1 SLISQTR
8 TPNSTGFSTP
18 YRFNAKELDSESG
31 LYYYGARYYDPKV
44 SAWLSVDAL
53 SDKFPSWSP
62 YNFSLNNPI
71 NLVDPDGNAPGD
83 PPRFGGS
90 FGFTL
95 SSGGHMSASIGVGVS
110 YQTPNFMGAAK
121 ISASAYNF
129 GLGTSHGSTGMRG
142 LQMDLVGSLSATGGW
157 GSANGLTLN
166 TFSNNARSGVQ
177 NTFKNSLTLGSNFVF
192 NSNGRNQRV
201 GYVGLRS
208 GDVQAGVYNDFF
220 PVLGDRDDRFWT
232 GGGSLQFS
240 TGATSSLT
248 MGTDVFTGERL
259 GKNPLTGGWLLNG
272 SNPAGGKFGTYAQTP
287 GQQLLNNGQTYFR
300 VENGMLMGIGS
311 VGGQNHM
318 YSQDAIH
325 NTLGHPLFLST
336 ALGL

>member
-1 SLISQTR
+1 M
-8 TPNSTGFSTP
+8 
-18 YRFNAKELDSESG
+18 
-31 LYYYGARYYDPKV
+31 

-177 NTFKNSLTLGSNFVF
+177 NTFKNSFTLGSNFVF
-192 NSNGRNQRV
+192 NSEGRNQRV
-201 GYVGLRS
+201 GYVGFRA
-208 GDVQAGVYNDFF
+208 GNVQGNLYNDFL
-220 PVLGDRDDRFWT
+220 PGLGDRDDRWWT
-232 GGGSLQFS
+232 GGGSVQVAM
-240 TGATSSLT
+240 GGGSLT
-248 MGTDVFTGERL
+248 LGTDVFTGERM
-259 GKNPLTGGWLLNG
+259 GQDFAGNWLLQG
-272 SNPAGGKFGTYAQTP
+272 GNPAGGRHGTYRQSTYN
-287 GQQLLNNGQTYFR
+287 QLLNNGQTFLR
-300 VENGMLMGIGS
+300 LQNNFQTGWGA
-311 VGGQNHM
+311 VGGSNHM
-318 YSQDAIH
+318 YSQDFIH
-325 NTLGHPLFLST
+325 NRITSNPLFQST
-336 ALGL
+336 ATGL